1 MTINGTEERSLP
13 DGWKEAQI
21 DEVANL
27 LRGVSYKKAVASME
41 PKDGHLPIL
50 RATNI
55 QDENLVLEDKLVYV
69 PQELV
74 KDEQLLQK
82 NDIVICMSSGS
93 KHLVG
98 KAARLTRE
106 WDGSFGTFCAAIR
119 FDSAIEPS
127 LPMTTKGT
135 HQMGAHTGAPQPEVN
150 RMAYDPYRH
159 YRRSIRLKGYDY
171 SQKGM
176 YFVTICVQHGQS
188 LLAETAVREMI
199 QLWWEK
205 LPEKFM
211 VVVLDA
217 FVIMPNHIHFIIAIT
232 DPVGAHPSVR
242 QTSCRP
248 MMGRPMMGRPMM
260 GRPMMGRPM
269 MGRPMMGRHIRNMM
283 GRHMMGRHMM
293 GRHMM
298 GRHMMGRHMMGR
310 HMGLPLPG

>member
-1 MTINGTEERSLP
+1 MTINGTEERPLP

-119 FDSAIEPS
+119 FDSAIEPRFGGYFFGSQSYRNFIREKSSGVNINNLRRGDIES
-127 LPMTTKGT
+127 LEFPIPPLREQERIVDEIEKQFTRLDQAVASLKRLQSNLARYKASVLKAACEGRLVP
-135 HQMGAHTGAPQPEVN
+135 QDTGDSGESDDEPA
-150 RMAYDPYRH
+150 AD
-159 YRRSIRLKGYDY
+159 
-171 SQKGM
+171 
-176 YFVTICVQHGQS
+176 
-188 LLAETAVREMI
+188 LLARILAERRA
-199 QLWWEK
+199 QWEAQEWQNLIVK
-205 LPEKFM
+205 AQKKAAQAQRKAQDL
-211 VVVLDA
+211 
-217 FVIMPNHIHFIIAIT
+217 
-232 DPVGAHPSVR
+232 
-242 QTSCRP
+242 C
-248 MMGRPMMGRPMM
+248 
-260 GRPMMGRPM
+260 
-269 MGRPMMGRHIRNMM
+269 
-283 GRHMMGRHMM
+283 
-293 GRHMM
+293 
-298 GRHMMGRHMMGR
+298 
-310 HMGLPLPG
+310 